1 MRFHWSKPD
10 RSSGGLYLQDEL
22 GGIVVNVDMAVD
34 TSYTLTNT
42 GISALKIVYGKTLTR
57 TVAVTGGWNMVSVPL
72 DAPDMS
78 VGTVFPGASSQAYG
92 YSGAYVVSPTLAS
105 GKGYWLKFPSG
116 TSYNVTGALK
126 AIKELPMVAGWQ
138 IIGPLETSVPVSSLS
153 TVPSGIL
160 QGSFYG
166 FTTGYQT
173 ASTWRSAKATG

>member
-138 IIGPLETSVPVSSLS
+138 IIGPLETSVPVELTLDRALGYSPGELLWVHHRLS
-153 TVPSGIL
+153 
-160 QGSFYG
+160 
-166 FTTGYQT
+166 T
-173 ASTWRSAKATG
+173 ASTLEVR